1 MIERAKGFSIIELLI
16 VCAIIGILGAG
27 AATTFTSATRRARVG
42 EASAQLAA
50 DLQRARSSA
59 QKLNLDSSLKIE
71 STSATSYTL
80 TIGAQDPIT
89 RTLPPN
95 TQVTVKTAPL
105 TLTYKAP
112 FGEMSASESVL
123 TVYTEGVKT
132 RDVRVLGV
140 TGKVYLRETPPQ

>member
-1 MIERAKGFSIIELLI
+1 MKGAKGFSLLELLL
-16 VCAIIGILGAG
+16 VCAIIGILGAV
-27 AATTFTSATRRARVG
+27 ATKTFTDATRRARVN

-59 QKLNLDSSLKIE
+59 QRYNQNSSLKIE

-112 FGEMSASESVL
+112 FGEMDISNPIL
-123 TVYTEGVKT
+123 TVRTDGAKS

-140 TGKVYLRETPPQ
+140 TGKVYLRETPAP

>member
-1 MIERAKGFSIIELLI
+1 MTRTQGFTIVELLI

-59 QKLNLDSSLKIE
+59 QKLNRDSSLTIA

-80 TIGAQDPIT
+80 TIGTQTMT

-95 TQVTVKTAPL
+95 TQVTVKSAPL
-105 TLTYKAP
+105 ILTYKAP
-112 FGEMSASESVL
+112 FGEMGASNPIL
-123 TVYTEGVKT
+123 TVRTEGVKT

-140 TGKVYLRETPPQ
+140 TGKVYLRETPPPQ